1 MEILNLIQLADTA
14 PQIMSLL
21 AGYVESLRGAGAL
34 PEWWF
39 ALPLENTDQA
49 RQSVFALMGLV
60 HGASR
65 RLDDG
70 VCATA
75 KQALG
80 VFAVALS
87 RIDPA
92 GRRRP

>member
-1 MEILNLIQLADTA
+1 MEILNLIQVADSA
-14 PQIMSLL
+14 PQVMAIL
-21 AGYVESLRGAGAL
+21 AGYVESLRGAGTL

-39 ALPLENTDQA
+39 SLPLESPDQA

-65 RLDDG
+65 RLDH
-70 VCATA
+70 CACTSA

-87 RIDPA
+87 KLDPGA
-92 GRRRP
+92 KRKS